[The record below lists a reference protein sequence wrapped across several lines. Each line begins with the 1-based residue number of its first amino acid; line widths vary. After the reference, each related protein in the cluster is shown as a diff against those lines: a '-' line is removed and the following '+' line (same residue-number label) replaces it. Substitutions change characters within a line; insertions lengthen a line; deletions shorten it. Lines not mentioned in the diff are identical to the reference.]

1 MLAKAQARH
10 RTGRAGAEAG
20 GNKRMIN
27 RVFAIAALVAACA
40 TGSAYAEWSTTGNPA
55 PPPETPAAFAYY
67 TLVLSWSPTHCSTTD
82 RGTDDGQCARDD
94 GARFGFIL
102 HGLWPQFERG
112 YPDSCR
118 TRWKPF
124 VPDQV
129 INSVAEIMPGRGL
142 VIHEYREHGT
152 CSGLRPDAYFAL
164 ARQLF
169 NRVNIPQRYR
179 NPQELQLISPRE
191 FLGDFLRANP
201 GLRPEMIV
209 VTCDG
214 QSLRDVRICLT
225 KDGRT
230 RSCGENEHKDGSCRT
245 PQMRVLPVR
254 SKKWDYQ
261 NNRSLPL
268 KPANKPPKTIEL
280 PPH

>member
-1 MLAKAQARH
+1 MF
-10 RTGRAGAEAG
+10 
-20 GNKRMIN
+20 N
-27 RVFAIAALVAACA
+27 RIFAIATLAAACSG
-40 TGSAYAEWSTTGNPA
+40 GSSQAEWSTTANSEPR
-55 PPPETPAAFAYY
+55 ETPAAFDYY

-94 GARFGFIL
+94 GARFGFVL

-129 INSVAEIMPGRGL
+129 IASVANIMPSRGL
-142 VIHEYREHGT
+142 VIHEYRQHGS

-164 ARQLF
+164 ATQLF
-169 NRVNIPQRYR
+169 NRVNIPQRFR
-179 NPQELQLISPRE
+179 NPQELQLISPSDALE
-191 FLGDFLRANP
+191 DFMRANP
-201 GLRPEMIV
+201 GLRPEMIA

-225 KDGRT
+225 KEGRA
-230 RSCGENEHKDGSCRT
+230 RSCGENEHKEGACRT

-254 SKKWDYQ
+254 SRKWDYQ
-261 NNRSLPL
+261 NNRALPL
-268 KPANKPPKTIEL
+268 KIPPKPPKAVQQQA
-280 PPH
+280 PPQHQAVPQPQ